1 MHEKIENGV
10 FVKSGVKKI
19 GADLVKP
26 SFTKKS
32 WIEKEVESKIKKS
45 LLLKFFENEK
55 MTKKKILK
63 KYRKKKMVIFWN
75 LKKVDSKFFLNLLS
89 KKKCMHEKIENG
101 VFVKSGVKK
110 IGADLVKPSFT
121 KKSWIEKEVESKI
134 KKSLLLKFFENEK
147 VTKKKMLKRVILR
160 KKKFVIF
167 WNLKKVN
174 SKFFL
179 ILLSTFFSMH
189 EKIENGGKAKSDVSI
204 LLSTLSKKN
213 FYFQLGKIQV
223 FFFSHFLILKKI

>member
-1 MHEKIENGV
+1 
-10 FVKSGVKKI
+10 
-19 GADLVKP
+19 
-26 SFTKKS
+26 
-32 WIEKEVESKIKKS
+32 
-45 LLLKFFENEK
+45 
-55 MTKKKILK
+55 
-63 KYRKKKMVIFWN
+63 MVIFWN

-101 VFVKSGVKK
+101 GKAKSEVNFEKVRK
-110 IGADLVKPSFT
+110 WKPSFT
-121 KKSWIEKEVESKI
+121 KIPCIEKKVESKI

-179 ILLSTFFSMH
+179 ILLSNFFSMH
-189 EKIENGGKAKSDVSI
+189 ENFENGGKAKSDVSI

-213 FYFQLGKIQV
+213 FYFQLCKIQV
-223 FFFSHFLILKKI
+223 FFFSHFLIFKKI